1 MIKLFKIAIA
11 LIFTTFTLNATEPH
25 KVLTFNFKTI
35 DGKNI
40 TVKEKKNGLDFVNFR
55 GKAVLLEFWGT
66 HCPPCLYSIEHYKKL
81 ISEYKGKLEMVAIE
95 VQMTP
100 KDELIKFAKAKNM
113 NYNVVTQKDAGFF
126 VNYVAQRAQWR
137 GAIPFL
143 IALDKDG
150 NILDIKKGYLP
161 ENYVKQLVE
170 IGIKGANSIAKEAKK
185 TEQNSTKDS
194 NKTIAINKTTDTNK
208 TK

>member
-1 MIKLFKIAIA
+1 MTKILKITLA
-11 LIFTTFTLNATEPH
+11 LLFTTFTLNATEP
-25 KVLTFNFKTI
+25 KKLLTFSFKTV
-35 DGKNI
+35 DGKEI

-81 ISEYKGKLEMVAIE
+81 KKEFGDKMAMVAIE

-100 KDELIKFAKAKNM
+100 KEQLKKFVEAKNI

-150 NILDIKKGYLP
+150 NVIDIKKGYLP
-161 ENYVKQLVE
+161 EKYTRELVE
-170 IGIKGANSIAKEAKK
+170 IGIKGAKAFEKDAKK
-185 TEQNSTKDS
+185 IAQNDKKDI
-194 NKTIAINKTTDTNK
+194 NKTVTANKTTDTNK